1 LVGYPAASKIRGMDV
16 KIVNVGNTPNQN
28 PLEKINICSNEPDTF
43 TRYTFKERSR
53 NDHFEQSLIPVQWVE
68 PSEDPCGIASSLS
81 ILHNKVDKINRAK
94 GRSVGRTDAQNKC
107 RILHIATQS
116 KWNTTMIKGTH
127 DVNTGE
133 LLASSEV
140 ISTDVSIR
148 LKRRKSA
155 LNGFVDHFDASYR
168 SRSISMLSLTF
179 TKANET
185 TSTIRSVLDNFRK
198 RCKRNDCQVFGYFWV
213 LDISANLH
221 VHYHVLVAVQRI
233 DIKGKPMP
241 LWLKMHDVWNRHTEV
256 AFVRKSLRGYLAKY
270 LEKNRDMKV
279 LGKRMYGKSI
289 LKIKPKLK

>member
-1 LVGYPAASKIRGMDV
+1 
-16 KIVNVGNTPNQN
+16 
-28 PLEKINICSNEPDTF
+28 
-43 TRYTFKERSR
+43 
-53 NDHFEQSLIPVQWVE
+53 
-68 PSEDPCGIASSLS
+68 
-81 ILHNKVDKINRAK
+81 
-94 GRSVGRTDAQNKC
+94 
-107 RILHIATQS
+107 
-116 KWNTTMIKGTH
+116 
-127 DVNTGE
+127 
-133 LLASSEV
+133 
-140 ISTDVSIR
+140 
-148 LKRRKSA
+148 
-155 LNGFVDHFDASYR
+155 
-168 SRSISMLSLTF
+168 MLSLTF

-289 LKIKPKLK
+289 LKIKPKVK